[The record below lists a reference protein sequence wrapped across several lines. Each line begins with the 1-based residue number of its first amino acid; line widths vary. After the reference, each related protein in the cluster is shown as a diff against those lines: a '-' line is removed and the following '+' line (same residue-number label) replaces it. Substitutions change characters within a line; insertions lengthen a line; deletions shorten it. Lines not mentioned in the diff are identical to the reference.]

1 MPKYCATLLYCFLHA
16 TMHLIRVIL
25 LNVAINTSSSAVFLI
40 IARLSRL
47 SFEGA

>member
-1 MPKYCATLLYCFLHA
+1 MPKYCATLLYCFLA